1 MRSVALED
9 ILASMEHVHAVPE
22 GETRKFM
29 TRMQKELAYL
39 QVYIAA
45 ISPTRNGSIY
55 RLGREMAEP
64 SSSRL

>member
-1 MRSVALED
+1 
-9 ILASMEHVHAVPE
+9 MEHVHAVPE

-55 RLGREMAEP
+55 RLGREMA
-64 SSSRL
+64 